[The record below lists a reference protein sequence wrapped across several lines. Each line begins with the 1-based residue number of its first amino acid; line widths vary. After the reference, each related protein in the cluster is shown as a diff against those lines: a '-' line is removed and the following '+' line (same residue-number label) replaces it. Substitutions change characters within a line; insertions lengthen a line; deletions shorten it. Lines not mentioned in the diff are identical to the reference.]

1 MLIEKHS
8 YIITFSAM
16 CGFVG
21 FKSIKEFR
29 ILKESLL
36 GAATSLTHRGPDDSG
51 LFCDARTGVGLAHRR
66 LSVIDLSRA
75 GRQPMASDD
84 GTVHIV
90 YNGEVYNF
98 GEVRQTLEGFGHRFS
113 SSTDTEVI
121 LKAYLQWGI
130 GCLRRFIGMFSFALW
145 DGRQQRLYLARDRL
159 GIKPLY
165 YYFKN
170 GTLIFASE
178 LKGLMAFKGFARAVD
193 PDAIPLFLHYQYIP
207 APKTIFRDTWKLL
220 PGHYLSYDGQDLKS
234 HTYWSLSSPPDPAGP
249 GNAGEEERLAELDR
263 LLAKAVSA
271 RLISD
276 VPLGALLSGGIDS
289 SLVVA
294 LMQKSSTAPVRTF
307 SIGFDEE
314 GYNEAPWAARVAA
327 HLETDHTELYV
338 TPRETMEVIPRL
350 PDIHDEPFAD
360 TSAIPTY
367 LVCQL
372 ARDQVTVALSGDG
385 GDEQFAGYVRYWSTQ
400 AMSNFFH
407 RFPGRLRELSARL
420 CSKIPFSWIEKC
432 YLPWYSGLPQR
443 FQVANIH
450 DKWQK
455 LLPHLG
461 ESRISEL
468 YRATISFWSREELT
482 RLTGGSVVE
491 GRYEE
496 IFNQTEDWPLMARL
510 MLVDLKTYLP
520 DVMLTKVDRA
530 SMAVSLEV
538 RVPLLDHRVVEYTS
552 KLPDS
557 LKFKNGTG
565 KYLLKKLLARYLP
578 AHLFERRKMGFTVP
592 LYRWFNNELKD
603 LLLDNLSSERLKKEG
618 LFDPTLVEKKLKEHL
633 SGQFNHQLCLWTLL
647 MWEMWRERWLNG
659 L

>member
-1 MLIEKHS
+1 
-8 YIITFSAM
+8 M
-16 CGFVG
+16 CGIVG
-21 FKSIKEFR
+21 FKSARDFQA
-29 ILKESLL
+29 LQQSLL
-36 GAATSLTHRGPDDSG
+36 GAANSLTHRGPDDSG

-98 GEVRQTLEGFGHRFS
+98 GEVRQTLEEFGHRFS

-130 GCLRRFIGMFSFALW
+130 GCLQRFVGMFSFALW

-178 LKGLMAFKGFARAVD
+178 LKGLMAFKSFVRVVD

-220 PGHYLSYDGQDLKS
+220 PGHYLSYDGLDLKS
-234 HTYWSLSSPPDPAGP
+234 HTYWSLSSPPEPVGP
-249 GNAGEEERLAELDR
+249 VNAGEEERLVELDH

-294 LMQKSSTAPVRTF
+294 LMQKASTAPVRTF

-327 HLETDHTELYV
+327 HLGTDHTELYV

-372 ARDQVTVALSGDG
+372 ARNQVTVALSGDG
-385 GDEQFAGYVRYWSTQ
+385 GDEQFAGYVRYWSTR

-407 RFPGRLRELSARL
+407 RLPGRLRQLSVRL
-420 CSKIPFSWIEKC
+420 SSKIPLSWIEKC
-432 YLPWYSGLPQR
+432 YLPWYSALPQR

-496 IFNQTEDWPLMARL
+496 IFNQTEGWPLMARL

-520 DVMLTKVDRA
+520 DAMLTKVDRA

-565 KYLLKKLLARYLP
+565 KYLLKKLLARYVP

-618 LFDPTLVEKKLKEHL
+618 LFDPALVEKKLKEHL
-633 SGQFNHQLCLWTLL
+633 SGQFNHQLCLWSLL

-659 L
+659 V